1 MRLRDRLGL
10 QGLDY
15 EIPAVATRL
24 PYYLGAMTLTSI
36 LVAAVTGIYLEQFY
50 QPSPLGAHASV
61 VYTIE
66 HAPFGDLAR
75 NLHRRAADAA
85 VLVVALHLSWV
96 FYRGSYQAP
105 REITWWAGVGMLG
118 CLFLLYFTGTTLP
131 YDQEGYEALAHNIS
145 AAERV
150 GPLGAFLTADFTPS
164 TSLLARLYALHV
176 SALPLLLLGLLSVH
190 LYLIRY
196 LGIHALPGEQPGGA
210 SFRAYA
216 RRMGAYVAWWAAAL
230 IALSLVW
237 PQGLGHPA
245 VPGSEV
251 TKPPWPF
258 LWFVTLENQW
268 GIGALAIVVPI
279 LFVALV
285 LIPLVDRRREDS
297 APGRR
302 WRVWILALAWAA
314 WLALTLIAALA
325 PQRQHLGR

>member
-15 EIPAVATRL
+15 EIPSVAMRL

-36 LVAAVTGIYLEQFY
+36 LVAAVTGIYLEQLY
-50 QPSPLGAHASV
+50 QPSPLGAHGSV
-61 VYTIE
+61 LYTIQ

-75 NLHRRAADAA
+75 NLHRRSADAA

-96 FYRGSYQAP
+96 FYRGSYRPP
-105 REITWWAGVGMLG
+105 REITWWAGVGMLA

-131 YDQEGYEALAHNIS
+131 NDQEGYEALAHNVA

-150 GPLGAFLTADFTPS
+150 GVLGAFLTADFTPS
-164 TSLLARLYALHV
+164 TSLLARLYALHI
-176 SALPLLLLGLLSVH
+176 SALPLLLLALLAVH

-196 LGIHALPGEQPGGA
+196 LGIHALPGEPSGGA
-210 SFRAYA
+210 SFRVYA
-216 RRMGAYVAWWAAAL
+216 RRMGGYMAVWAAAL

-245 VPGSEV
+245 VPGAEV

-258 LWFVTLENQW
+258 LWLVTLENQW
-268 GIGALAIVVPI
+268 GIGALALVVPA
-279 LFVALV
+279 LFLALV
-285 LIPLVDRRREDS
+285 LVPLVDRRTEDS
-297 APGRR
+297 PRGRR
-302 WRVWILALAWAA
+302 WRAGILTAAWVVWIG
-314 WLALTLIAALA
+314 LTVIAALA
-325 PQRQHLGR
+325 PQRQHVGM